1 MPARPSGDGTVSVVS
16 NDPASST
23 RNEEAWTQPF
33 GWGLLMAFDA
43 ETDWELPEGLGS
55 EGVTASSSCLAVPV
69 HHTSDVSFPEGWPD
83 DLAMPGAQVNVVVA
97 FTESPPGSPVHFD
110 GNLSCP
116 SGRLSVGDAENARVI
131 DVPAG
136 TARVQVSLF
145 PFEYADSVVLR
156 ILSPQ

>member
-1 MPARPSGDGTVSVVS
+1 MSKDPARGTR
-16 NDPASST
+16 T
-23 RNEEAWTQPF
+23 EEAWTQPF

-43 ETDWELPEGLGS
+43 EAEWELPEGVGT
-55 EGVTASSSCLAVPV
+55 EGVAASASCLAVPV
-69 HHTSDVSFPEGWPD
+69 HHTSDVDFPEGWPD
-83 DLAMPGAQVNVVVA
+83 DLPMPGAQVNVVVA

-116 SGRLSVGDAENARVI
+116 TGRLSVGDAENDRVL

-136 TARVQVSLF
+136 TVRVQVSLF
-145 PFEYADSVVLR
+145 PFEDADSVVLR